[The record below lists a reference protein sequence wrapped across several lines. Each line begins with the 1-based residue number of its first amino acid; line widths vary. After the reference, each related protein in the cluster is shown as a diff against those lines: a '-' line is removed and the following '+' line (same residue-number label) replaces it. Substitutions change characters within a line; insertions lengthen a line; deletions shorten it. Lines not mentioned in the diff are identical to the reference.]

1 MSRWAFFTAGHKK
14 VDSRSETPSAKR
26 SSCPRCYTGKSLP
39 QASRALSQIIQSQS
53 SVEKALLQKCC
64 KDVAKILHPDRPS
77 WLPSITFPPGEEP
90 RHTQV
95 GARLIAQVILV
106 LAIPA
111 SMSVGDYGE
120 PNTNTLTPTFLYY
133 RSTIQVTAK
142 AIWCPRLHRVLRP
155 HRARCEGCLWRSCFG
170 RTAPKVFNSYFFLQ
184 LSTMTRIFICPGI
197 KKLRNICCVSG

>member
-1 MSRWAFFTAGHKK
+1 MSRWAFFTAGLKK

-64 KDVAKILHPDRPS
+64 KDPPPRPTSVAALDHFPAWRGAQAHAGGNQTNCPS
-77 WLPSITFPPGEEP
+77 FRVVL
-90 RHTQV
+90 
-95 GARLIAQVILV
+95 VI
-106 LAIPA
+106 PK
-111 SMSVGDYGE
+111 SMSVGEYGE
-120 PNTNTLTPTFLYY
+120 LNTNTLTPTFLYY

-184 LSTMTRIFICPGI
+184 LNTMTRIFICPGI